1 VETGAK
7 LAFPAARGGRLFIG
21 TPMVWVR
28 SVLIG
33 ATATAVAAIAIVQA
47 ASPAQ
52 AKSSPS
58 VIGQKYSD
66 ASGSLSKAGY
76 TVIVE
81 NTVGDKVDRADCIV
95 TWQQDRSV
103 PPPENSGASAT
114 NETLVALNCY
124 APLASAKSPGN
135 SLGSPA
141 GQAAASSAAAAAA
154 SSSAAAA
161 ASATPTG

>member
-1 VETGAK
+1 VSAV
-7 LAFPAARGGRLFIG
+7 PAAPEGRRLIG
-21 TPMVWVR
+21 APMVWLR
-28 SVLIG
+28 SALIG
-33 ATATAVAAIAIVQA
+33 ATTVAVVVITIVQA

-58 VIGQKYSD
+58 VVGQKYSD
-66 ASGSLSKAGY
+66 ASGALSKSGY
-76 TVIVE
+76 TVVVVD
-81 NTVGDKVDRADCIV
+81 TVGDKVARPDCIV

-141 GQAAASSAAAAAA
+141 GQAAASSE
-154 SSSAAAA
+154 AAA
-161 ASATPTG
+161 ASASAASKSATPAG